1 MNWFVIYVSLFTCCV
16 AGLKIPA
23 GYVLDIKPT
32 CSNTTGGVTTVQ
44 VLTDLELFV
53 EAECSN
59 NHVAQFSTI
68 NYVDWTLKAR
78 YTGDSKKE
86 CVFDK
91 KQYSNTYLLRIAV
104 SFAEPGNVMLTHEVV
119 QITCTLDTHGKSQSK
134 VETLKEGL
142 LGATEL
148 QSHMG
153 GRASSSFTL
162 QLTDIDGKKLPK
174 TIALG
179 RKVQLNAKMLVSAAP
194 GAKDEKGLR
203 AVNCA
208 AIAGKS
214 TYKILRGGCG
224 DGLIIPRN
232 KGFNTVGRTTTS
244 PVFSAFRLAKLSAV
258 SFRCNFTTCKSNC
271 DGDSCQIERRRRSAL
286 IGHDSNPEDL
296 VMFPVD
302 LHVHVRSV
310 GSADAVEIDPC
321 NIPELSMEGCK
332 QDEKQPIKKDFP
344 IGVTSLMITI
354 MVLFPVMLI
363 VGLAAF
369 FCCTKNK
376 NSYGITD
383 DVKSNPT

>member
-1 MNWFVIYVSLFTCCV
+1 MNWFVIYLSLLTCCV
-16 AGLKIPA
+16 VGLEIPK

-32 CSNTTGGVTTVQ
+32 CSNTTGGVTTIQ

-53 EAECSN
+53 EAECAN
-59 NHVAQFSTI
+59 KYVAQFSTI
-68 NYVDWTLKAR
+68 NYVDWSLEAR
-78 YTGDSKKE
+78 YTGDNTKG
-86 CVFDK
+86 CIFDK
-91 KQYSNTYLLRIAV
+91 KQLSNTYLLRISV
-104 SFAEPGNVMLTHEVV
+104 SWAEPGNVMLTHEVV
-119 QITCTLDTHGKSQSK
+119 QITCTLDTHGISQSK
-134 VETLKEGL
+134 VDTLKEGL

-162 QLTDIDGKKLPK
+162 QLTDIDGKQLPK
-174 TIALG
+174 SIALG
-179 RKVQLNAKMLVSAAP
+179 RKVQLHAKMLVSAAP

-208 AIAGKS
+208 ATAGNH

-224 DGLIIPRN
+224 DGLILPSN
-232 KGFNTVGRTTTS
+232 KGFNTIGTTTTS

-271 DGDSCQIERRRRSAL
+271 DGDSCEIEKRRRRAL
-286 IGHDSNPEDL
+286 IDQDSQPEDL
-296 VMFPVD
+296 VLFPVE

-321 NIPELSMEGCK
+321 KIPGLSMEGCK
-332 QDEKQPIKKDFP
+332 QNEKQPIKKDFP

-383 DVKSNPT
+383 DAKSNPT